1 MYCSR
6 IEPDNNTKGGGEEGG
21 CAEMIKVDSV
31 SPFDPDDLV
40 SHGLDVLK
48 TLLVDQTVDQDEALA
63 VPDVEVPH
71 RGELLGAGRV
81 QDLQHRRRRVHLD
94 LLPVE
99 IFDGRVVLL
108 DEGPGDELDRQRG
121 LPHPAA
127 AEHHHLILPHSAPV
141 ERNPACRRG
150 GEGGGEKRR
159 SLRRR
164 VRGENASPHAQQQQQ
179 QHRTHTT
186 AMTRGGSPGD

>member
-1 MYCSR
+1 MYCIR
-6 IEPDNNTKGGGEEGG
+6 IEPDNNTRGGGGG
-21 CAEMIKVDSV
+21 GAEIIKVDSV

-150 GEGGGEKRR
+150 GWGGREKNEVYGGGSEEK
-159 SLRRR
+159 
-164 VRGENASPHAQQQQQ
+164 
-179 QHRTHTT
+179 THPLTHSSSTT
-186 AMTRGGSPGD
+186 ALTPRP